1 MRREAIASQLISAR
15 RIAKRP
21 TAVDPGLSLAGLH
34 KQFGGVKAVDGID
47 LEVGSGEAVGI
58 IGPNGAGKSTLLK
71 LVAGIHRPDAGEI
84 VLGDVRL
91 DRLPQSQVVRRGV
104 ALAHQVPRPFPRL
117 TVRENVMVGAVSSR
131 RRDSLPPAERV
142 EQILDFC
149 ALGPKAGFPAGSLA
163 VLDLKR
169 LEVARSL
176 ATEPTVLM
184 LDEVAAGLVGRELEA
199 AIDLIHRVHD
209 TGVTLLLVEHVE
221 RVVRE
226 VVGRVLVL
234 DWGRAIAEGTP
245 TQVAADPLVRK
256 VYLGESKD
264 QSSSARPRTRI
275 AAPHDTSVLE
285 VRGLSAGYGDIVA
298 LREVSIMLGR
308 GEIVAVLGANGAGK
322 STLSGAISG
331 MVPARSGVI
340 RLLGQDVTS
349 WPAHKRARLGVA
361 HCQEG
366 RRIFAA
372 LTVAENLRLGASL
385 GLPHDELNRRLERV
399 HATFPVLAERS
410 SQAGGTLSGGQQQML
425 AIGRALMSEPALLI
439 CDEISLGLAPIAI
452 DALYQALIAIN
463 ADGVAILLIE
473 QNAHRSLELAD
484 RAYVLSRGSVSYSGS
499 TSDLLHEANLDEAYF
514 GHDNGAGAQARRAHD
529 KEDER

>member
-1 MRREAIASQLISAR
+1 MDS
-15 RIAKRP
+15 
-21 TAVDPGLSLAGLH
+21 GLSLSGLH
-34 KQFGGVKAVDGID
+34 KQFGGVKAVDGVD
-47 LEVGSGEAVGI
+47 LQVGSGEAVGI

-71 LVAGIHRPDAGEI
+71 LVAGIHRPDAGE
-84 VLGDVRL
+84 VALGDLRL
-91 DRLPQSQVVRRGV
+91 DRLSENQVVRRGV

-131 RRDSLPPAERV
+131 RRDSCSPAERV
-142 EQILDFC
+142 EEVLDFC
-149 ALGPKAGFPAGSLA
+149 ALGSKADLPARSLA
-163 VLDLKR
+163 ILDLKR

-176 ATEPTVLM
+176 ATRPSVLM
-184 LDEVAAGLVGRELEA
+184 LDEVAAGLVGRELET
-199 AIDLIHRVHD
+199 AIELIRRVHH
-209 TGVTLLLVEHVE
+209 TGTTLLLVEHVE

-245 TQVAADPLVRK
+245 AEVAADPHVRR
-256 VYLGESKD
+256 VYLGESTER
-264 QSSSARPRTRI
+264 SRSATARPRK
-275 AAPHDTSVLE
+275 APHPGSPVLE

-298 LREVSIMLGR
+298 LRDVSVTLGR

-340 RLLGQDVTS
+340 RLLGQEVTR
-349 WPAHKRARLGVA
+349 WPSHKRSRLGVA

-366 RRIFAA
+366 RRIFAG
-372 LTVAENLRLGASL
+372 LTVAENLRLGAPL
-385 GLPHDELNRRLERV
+385 ALARAELNQRLDRI
-399 HATFPVLAERS
+399 HAIFPLLAERS
-410 SQAGGTLSGGQQQML
+410 SQIGGTLSGGQQQML
-425 AIGRALMSEPALLI
+425 AIGRALMSDPLLLI

-452 DALYQALIAIN
+452 DSLYEALRAIN
-463 ADGVAILLIE
+463 TGGVAILLIE

-484 RAYVLSRGSVSYSGS
+484 RAYVLSRGTVSYSGS
-499 TSDLLHEANLDEAYF
+499 PSYLLHETNLDEAYF
-514 GHDNGAGAQARRAHD
+514 GHENGAGAHERLAHD